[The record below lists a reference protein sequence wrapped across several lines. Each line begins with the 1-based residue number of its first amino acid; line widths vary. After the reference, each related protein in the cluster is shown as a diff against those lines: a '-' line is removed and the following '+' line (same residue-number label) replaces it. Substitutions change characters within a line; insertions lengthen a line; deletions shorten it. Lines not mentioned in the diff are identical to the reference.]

1 MFIVTKS
8 SYIFPVE
15 SKFQSL
21 FSPPLHSTTTS
32 DCPGNSDMLVSKP
45 HLPDCPSNLTMA
57 WKSPISINLGALWPV
72 ILCPDHSLY
81 SLLQNTSPLNNPAPS
96 TPSISVSA
104 IHRELLHMPLPSH
117 TAIHP
122 PWKSYRLCGSGCVLF
137 ALCVYLFLGFFQTF
151 VASTLWN
158 SCRLASPVILPN

>member
-15 SKFQSL
+15 SKFQGL
-21 FSPPLHSTTTS
+21 FSPPVYSTTTS

-57 WKSPISINLGALWPV
+57 WKSPVSINLGALWPV
-72 ILCPDHSLY
+72 ILCPNHSLY

-96 TPSISVSA
+96 TPSISVSNC
-104 IHRELLHMPLPSH
+104 HLLGTSAYATPLTQCH
-117 TAIHP
+117 TSTLEKLQTV
-122 PWKSYRLCGSGCVLF
+122 WKWVRSVCS
-137 ALCVYLFLGFFQTF
+137 LCVF
-151 VASTLWN
+151 VPGVFPDICSLHP
-158 SCRLASPVILPN
+158 LK